1 MINKLTLAF
10 ILFISAYS
18 FGQSGKFFDA
28 PFGGGG
34 GYVPAWYVPKMDEL
48 NTQLKILG
56 IPEFSTSGLYASG
69 GAGFIYIGFVKHLR
83 LGGMGFGGS
92 MSKSLDQNGSNNQE
106 AIYSIGGGAFTV
118 EYTLPFVKNVGLSIG
133 AQLGAGSME
142 IELYDNS
149 GSQSWNNLWAELESG
164 SSSNSY
170 KKFTNS
176 YWMFSP
182 TLNFELPVY
191 RFVVFRLGIGYQMT
205 FGDDWTYDNDQPLD
219 NVPSG
224 LNANSFFIQSG
235 LFIGFFSF

>member
-1 MINKLTLAF
+1 MIYKL
-10 ILFISAYS
+10 LFALLISLSISAS
-18 FGQSGKFFDA
+18 GQSGKFFDA

-34 GYVPAWYVPKMDEL
+34 GYVPAWYIPKVDEI
-48 NTQLKILG
+48 NNQLKALG

-83 LGGMGFGGS
+83 LGGMGYGGS
-92 MSKSLDQNGSNNQE
+92 MSKSTSQDGVSKE
-106 AIYSIGGGAFTV
+106 AIYSIGGGGLTV
-118 EYTLPFVKNVGLSIG
+118 EYTLPFIKNVGLSIG
-133 AQLGAGSME
+133 AQLGAGSMTVE
-142 IELYDNS
+142 MFNNT
-149 GSQSWNNLWAELESG
+149 GSQDWGSIWSGLESG
-164 SSSNSY
+164 NAQNDY
-170 KKFTNS
+170 KKLTNS

-191 RFVVFRLGIGYQMT
+191 RFVVFRLGVGYQLT
-205 FGDDWTYDNDQPLD
+205 FGDDWTYDNDQPLN

>member
-1 MINKLTLAF
+1 MIYKLLFALLITLS
-10 ILFISAYS
+10 ISAS
-18 FGQSGKFFDA
+18 GQSGKFFDA

-34 GYVPAWYVPKMDEL
+34 GYVPAWYIPKVDEI
-48 NTQLKILG
+48 NNQLKALG

-83 LGGMGFGGS
+83 LGGMGYGGS
-92 MSKSLDQNGSNNQE
+92 MSKSTSQDGVSKE
-106 AIYSIGGGAFTV
+106 AIYSIGGGGLTV
-118 EYTLPFVKNVGLSIG
+118 EYTLPFIKNVGLSIG
-133 AQLGAGSME
+133 AQLGAGSMTVE
-142 IELYDNS
+142 MFNNT
-149 GSQSWNNLWAELESG
+149 GSQDWGSIWSGLESG
-164 SSSNSY
+164 NAQNDY
-170 KKFTNS
+170 KKLTNS

-191 RFVVFRLGIGYQMT
+191 RFVVFRLGVGYQLT
-205 FGDDWTYDNDQPLD
+205 FGDDWTYDNDQPLN

>member
-1 MINKLTLAF
+1 MFNRLALVIF
-10 ILFISAYS
+10 ILSTGLI

-34 GYVPAWYVPKMDEL
+34 GYVPAWYVPKVDEI
-48 NTQLKILG
+48 NNQLKVLG

-83 LGGMGFGGS
+83 LGGMGYSGS
-92 MSKSLDQNGSNNQE
+92 MSKSITQDGINKE
-106 AIYSIGGGAFTV
+106 AVYSIGGGGLTV
-118 EYTLPFVKNVGLSIG
+118 EYTLPFIKDVGLSVG
-133 AQLGAGSME
+133 AQLGAGSMTV
-142 IELYDNS
+142 ELY
-149 GSQSWNNLWAELESG
+149 
-164 SSSNSY
+164 SNPGGQDWSNIWGGIDQLHPASKY
-170 KKFTNS
+170 KKISNS

-182 TLNFELPVY
+182 TLNFEVPVY
-191 RFVVFRLGIGYQMT
+191 RFVVFRLGIGYQLT
-205 FGDDWTYDNDQPLD
+205 FGDDWTYDNDQPLN